1 MIHKLTFKNFFSFKE
16 EVSISFVVDGNAPD
30 TDAYFKDAFGNRIS
44 KIMTVIG
51 ANASGKTNLLKS
63 VEFLRW
69 FIMDSFSD
77 LEPDSPITRS
87 NNEIF
92 KPFAFCEDEAPSTF
106 EITFGLSEGIYK
118 YALEVVETRV
128 LREVLELKHET
139 NRWNF
144 IFSRKYNKDLGE
156 YENNFAK
163 LDLPSDFN
171 KLVRANSSV
180 LSAAKQIS
188 NPEAVKIVNYFS
200 KLETSFDEMGAPNKN
215 AYKAL
220 YNVAE
225 FYHKQPSIKTKVE
238 KILKRFDLG
247 LSKLEVMEIKRA
259 DNTNI
264 YIPFA
269 YHKHVGSEDESSL
282 LMQEESG
289 GTRNLFLLLKDIFSA
304 LETGNTVVFDELDNN
319 LHPLMVPEIVNLF
332 TSKNHNPHNAQ
343 LFFSTHNVQILSE
356 LDKQQIVIVE
366 KDENNVSDAWKLD
379 EIEGVRAGEN
389 YYAKYLAGIYGG
401 IPKF

>member
-16 EVSISFVVDGNAPD
+16 KVSINFVVDGNAPD
-30 TDAYFKDAFGNRIS
+30 TDSYFKDTFGNRIS
-44 KIMTVIG
+44 KIMTVVG

-77 LEPDSPITRS
+77 LEPEAPITKS

-92 KPFAFCEDEAPSTF
+92 RQFAFCEGECSSSF
-106 EITFGLSEGIYK
+106 EITFGLSEGLYR
-118 YALEVVETRV
+118 YELEVVKDRV
-128 LREVLELKHET
+128 LKEILELKQT
-139 NRWNF
+139 NRWKL
-144 IFSRKYNKDLGE
+144 IFSRKYNQDSKE
-156 YENNFAK
+156 YENDFAK

-180 LSAAKQIS
+180 LSTAKQI
-188 NPEAVKIVNYFS
+188 NNQEAVKIVNYFS

-269 YHKHVGSEDESSL
+269 YHKHVGSEAESSL

-332 TSKNHNPHNAQ
+332 RSKNHNPHNAQ

-356 LDKQQIVIVE
+356 LDKQQVVIVE